1 MPVKLKFSIIF
12 GIFSSFLFFSFP
24 SLIFSQVLNESNSS
38 KKNTIQE
45 DYKLFIKKAKGDIS
59 IDGNLN
65 EPDWQAADIAKDFH
79 RVLPID
85 TGYAISPTEVRLTYN
100 EKYFFV
106 GVKCFESIKGN
117 NIVESLRRDFSFP
130 ANDNFLL
137 FMDTYNDQTNGF
149 SFGASA
155 GGAQWD
161 GLQADGGF
169 VSLEWDC
176 KWDSKVK
183 HFEDHWTIEMAI
195 PFKSLQFKT
204 GINRWGINFSRLD
217 LKQNEK
223 SSWTPVPR
231 QFQTASLAFTGSII
245 WDSPPPKPKNNL
257 SLIPYILTGVSK
269 DYANNLTINKELNVG
284 MDAKI
289 SVSSSVNLDLTVNPD
304 FSQVDVDEQVTN
316 LDRYEL
322 FFPEKR
328 RFFLENKDLFSSYG
342 KKDIRP
348 FFSRRIG
355 LESPVKAGIRL
366 SGKINEQWRLGLL
379 NMQTG
384 QKGFVPASNYTVAT
398 VQRRIFTRSSI
409 GVFLINKQITSDQA
423 DLIES
428 GENYNRVFGVDYNLA
443 SKDNRWVGKFFLHKS
458 FTANKKNNSTALS
471 TNLVYNTQQLKAE
484 WNYDLVGENF
494 LAETG
499 YVPRNAFHRLTP
511 ALAYKFYPKSKTI
524 ANHGPVLSGGFIF
537 DPKMNLTDKDI
548 RFAYGIEFLNRS
560 KIELSTKSQYIK
572 LLDAFDPTHTGQKEL
587 ELGSEYNWQ
596 VVELEYQSDARKLF
610 NYNIEIGYGGFFN
623 GDRLDISG
631 SINYRFQPY
640 GSIALKYSY
649 NNLKFPEPFN
659 DMDFFLIGPKL
670 DITFTN
676 KLFLTAFVQY
686 NEQID
691 NINTNIRF
699 QWRYLPVSDLFIV
712 YSENYLPYNIHVKNR
727 AIVAKFSYWFN

>member
-1 MPVKLKFSIIF
+1 MKLIWIFSIIL
-12 GIFSSFLFFSFP
+12 FLSFP
-24 SLIFSQVLNESNSS
+24 SFCFSQELN
-38 KKNTIQE
+38 KKNISQNNSLQE
-45 DYKLFIKKAKGDIS
+45 DYKIFIKKAKEEIR
-59 IDGNLN
+59 IDGILD
-65 EPDWQAADIAKDFH
+65 ETDWLAADIAKDFH

-100 EKYFFV
+100 DKYFFV
-106 GVKCFESIKGN
+106 GVKCYESAEGD

-137 FMDTYNDQTNGF
+137 FMDTFNDQTNGF

-176 KWDSKVK
+176 KWDSEVK
-183 HFEDHWTIEMAI
+183 HFDDYWTIEMAI

-204 GINRWGINFSRLD
+204 GVSRWGINFSRLD

-245 WDSPPPKPKNNL
+245 WDAPPPKPKNNL
-257 SLIPYILTGVSK
+257 SLIPYILTGISK
-269 DYANNLTINKELNVG
+269 DYENFSKGSNELNAG
-284 MDAKI
+284 IDAKI
-289 SVSSSVNLDLTVNPD
+289 SVTSSLNLDLTVNPD

-409 GVFLINKQITSDQA
+409 GVFLINKQITRDQTG
-423 DLIES
+423 LIQS
-428 GENYNRVFGVDYNLA
+428 GEKYNRVFGIDYNLA
-443 SKDNRWVGKFFLHKS
+443 SKNNRWVGKFFFHKS
-458 FTANKKNNSTALS
+458 LTANKNNNNSALS
-471 TNLVYNTQQLKAE
+471 TNLIYNTQQLKIE
-484 WNYDLVGENF
+484 WNYDMVGENF
-494 LAETG
+494 LAESG
-499 YVPRNAFHRLTP
+499 YVPRNAFHRITP
-511 ALAYKFYPKSKTI
+511 AIAYKFYPKSKTI
-524 ANHGPVLSGGFIF
+524 ANHGPVLASGYIF
-537 DPKMNLTDKDI
+537 DPGFNLTDKEI
-548 RFAYGIEFLNRS
+548 RITYGIDFLNRS
-560 KIELSTKSQYIK
+560 KIELRTKNQFIK
-572 LLDAFDPTHTGQKEL
+572 LLDPFDPTNTSQKEL
-587 ELGSEYNWQ
+587 EAGSEYNWQ
-596 VVELEYQSDARKLF
+596 IVELEYQSDARKLL
-610 NYNIEIGYGGFFN
+610 NYNVEIGYGGFFN
-623 GDRLDISG
+623 GNRLNISG

-640 GSIALKYSY
+640 GSISFNYSY
-649 NNLKFPEPFN
+649 NNLKFPEPFT
-659 DMDFFLIGPKL
+659 DVDFFLIGPKL

-676 KLFLTAFVQY
+676 KLFLTAYVQY

-712 YSENYLPYNIHVKNR
+712 YSENYFPYNVNVKNR
-727 AIVAKFSYWFN
+727 ALVAKFSYWFN